1 MIGKLLD
8 KLALLATSRPT
19 FHFKGEESVRDK
31 AAWQASS
38 SKKRHLR
45 APEAQ
50 RAHISKS
57 AQPIPKF
64 LGEMNGPQKSIH
76 CVLPKSVWVTAK
88 K

>member
-38 SKKRHLR
+38 SKKRQLR
-45 APEAQ
+45 APKAQ
-50 RAHISKS
+50 LPHISKS
-57 AQPIPKF
+57 AQPVPEI
-64 LGEMNGPQKSIH
+64 LVRVNG
-76 CVLPKSVWVTAK
+76 LL
-88 K
+88 

>member
-38 SKKRHLR
+38 SKKKRQLR
-45 APEAQ
+45 AREAQ
-50 RAHISKS
+50 LPHISMS
-57 AQPIPKF
+57 AQPIPEF
-64 LGEMNGPQKSIH
+64 LGGMND
-76 CVLPKSVWVTAK
+76 LL
-88 K
+88 

>member
-38 SKKRHLR
+38 
-45 APEAQ
+45 
-50 RAHISKS
+50 
-57 AQPIPKF
+57 
-64 LGEMNGPQKSIH
+64 
-76 CVLPKSVWVTAK
+76 AK
-88 K
+88 KKATPRTQGPTTAHFNERPTDP

>member
-8 KLALLATSRPT
+8 KVALLATSRPT

-50 RAHISKS
+50 LPHISKS
-57 AQPIPKF
+57 AQPIPEF
-64 LGEMNGPQKSIH
+64 LGGVNG
-76 CVLPKSVWVTAK
+76 LL
-88 K
+88 